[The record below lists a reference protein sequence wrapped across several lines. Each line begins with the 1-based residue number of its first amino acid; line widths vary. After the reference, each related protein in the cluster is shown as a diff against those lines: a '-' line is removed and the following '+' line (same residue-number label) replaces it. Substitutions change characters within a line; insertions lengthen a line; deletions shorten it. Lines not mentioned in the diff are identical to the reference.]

1 MFNSRTIQG
10 IFVLAIGVILS
21 VWLGLSIVTNQ
32 TETIIQV
39 LAALVLIG
47 CLFLERK
54 IWLLIP
60 FASALGITLR
70 LPGQPDS
77 LLLAQILVLGF
88 STLML
93 LMRKLPFGIE
103 WSELEFWVFLL
114 ILLVA
119 QVYIRNPVSVNII
132 GGDTVGGKGYA
143 IFLIS
148 VTSCLLLAGL
158 RVPVQ
163 QLKWVLP
170 LSILGGLA
178 NVAIS
183 ILGTRVAAI
192 GFITGADYTRSDEVN
207 YEKHGIAVDAGAA
220 TRIGFAGGLAKNLS
234 LWISSYISPIQA
246 CFKPLWALLVLLAV
260 AAALMSG
267 FRNSLIGVGLT
278 FFIGIAYRSGSF
290 GVLLSTFGGFTA
302 IVLLAL
308 INVIHPLPP
317 NIQRSLTFLPGTWEE
332 RYKEDAKGST
342 EWRVELWKEAL
353 TSDRWIRNK
362 IIGDGLGF
370 SAENLEKSFNITKGS
385 GTFDA
390 HREQILINGDYHS
403 GPVSTIRV
411 IGYIGLLFFLLAQIR
426 LAVHAHRQINRCRGT
441 EWFPLALFTGI
452 PLIAGPFFFVFV
464 FGDFKTAVS
473 GFLLSVGMV
482 RLLENNLPLP
492 HYVVRKREPYVLQRQ
507 NATSQSPQ
515 QS

>member
-1 MFNSRTIQG
+1 MLNSRTIQG

-21 VWLGLSIVTNQ
+21 IWLGLSIVTNQ
-32 TETIIQV
+32 TETIVQV
-39 LAALVLIG
+39 IAVLVLIG

-60 FASALGITLR
+60 FAAALSITLR
-70 LPGQPDS
+70 IPGQPDS
-77 LLLAQILVLGF
+77 LLLAQILLLGF
-88 STLML
+88 SSLML
-93 LMRKLPFGIE
+93 LMRKLPLRVE
-103 WSELEFWVFLL
+103 WTELEFWVFLL
-114 ILLVA
+114 VLLIA
-119 QVYIRNPVSVNII
+119 QVYMRNPVSVNLF

-143 IFLIS
+143 IFGIS
-148 VTSCLLLAGL
+148 VVSSLILAGL
-158 RVPVQ
+158 RVPVK
-163 QLKWVLP
+163 QLKLLLP
-170 LSILGGLA
+170 ISILGGLA
-178 NVAIS
+178 NLAIS
-183 ILGTRVAAI
+183 ILGTLVPAI
-192 GFITGADYTRSDEVN
+192 GFYTGADFTRGDEVN
-207 YEKHGIAVDAGAA
+207 YEKHGTAVDAGAA

-234 LWISSYISPIQA
+234 LWIASYISPIQA
-246 CFKPLWALLVLLAV
+246 CFKPLWASLVLLAV

-267 FRNSLIGVGLT
+267 FRNSLIAVGFT

-290 GVLLSTFGGFTA
+290 GVILSTFGGFTA

-342 EWRVELWKEAL
+342 EWRVEIWKEAL
-353 TSDRWIRNK
+353 SSDRWIRNK

-370 SAENLEKSFNITKGS
+370 SAENLQKSFVITKGS
-385 GTFDA
+385 GIFDS

-411 IGYIGLLFFLLAQIR
+411 IGYVGLLFFLLAQFR
-426 LAVHAHRQINRCRGT
+426 LAVHAHRQITRCRGT

-452 PLIAGPFFFVFV
+452 PLITGPFFFIFI
-464 FGDFKTAVS
+464 FGDFKAAAS
-473 GFLLSVGMV
+473 GFLLAVGMV

-492 HYVVRKREPYVLQRQ
+492 AWTRRSRTPYMLHSANRAQP
-507 NATSQSPQ
+507 TE
-515 QS
+515 

>member
-1 MFNSRTIQG
+1 MFNYRTIQG
-10 IFVLAIGVILS
+10 IFVLAIGVIFS
-21 VWLGLSIVTNQ
+21 VWLGLSIVTEQ

-60 FASALGITLR
+60 FAAALGIGLR
-70 LPGQPDS
+70 IPGQPDS

-88 STLML
+88 SSLML
-93 LMRKLPFGIE
+93 LMRKLPFRVE
-103 WSELEFWVFLL
+103 WTELEFWVFLL
-114 ILLVA
+114 VLLVA
-119 QVYIRNPVSVNII
+119 QVYMRNPVSVNLI

-143 IFLIS
+143 IFGIS
-148 VTSCLLLAGL
+148 VASCLLLSGL
-158 RVPVQ
+158 RVPVK
-163 QLKWVLP
+163 QLKLLLP
-170 LSILGGLA
+170 ISILGGLA
-178 NVAIS
+178 NLAIS
-183 ILGTRVAAI
+183 ILGTLVPAI
-192 GFITGADYTRSDEVN
+192 GFYTGADYTRSDEVN
-207 YEKHGIAVDAGAA
+207 YEKQGTAVDARAS

-234 LWISSYISPIQA
+234 LWIASYISPIQA

-317 NIQRSLTFLPGTWEE
+317 NIQRSLTFMPGTWEE

-342 EWRVELWKEAL
+342 EWRVEIWKEAL
-353 TSDRWIRNK
+353 SSDRWIRNK

-370 SAENLEKSFNITKGS
+370 SAENLQKSLTLTRAGATS
-385 GTFDA
+385 GIDL

-411 IGYIGLLFFLLAQIR
+411 IGYVGLLFFLLAQIR
-426 LAVHAHRQINRCRGT
+426 LAVHAHRQIARCRGT

-452 PLIAGPFFFVFV
+452 PLITGPFFFVFI
-464 FGDFKTAVS
+464 FGDFKSAAS
-473 GFLLSVGMV
+473 GFLMAVGMV

-492 HYVVRKREPYVLQRQ
+492 AWTRRNRTPSILAYRAL
-507 NATSQSPQ
+507 
-515 QS
+515 